1 MSADDVAREGLRA
14 VMEGK
19 ALCVPGL
26 VNKSLTAVSTFA
38 PRGLA
43 RRIAGFATRLR

>member
-1 MSADDVAREGLRA
+1 MSADDVARDGLRA

-26 VNKSLTAVSTFA
+26 VNKSLTTVSTIT

-43 RRIAGFATRLR
+43 RRIAGLATRLR